1 MHPRHCHN
9 VGHSRQRQLVAL
21 GIRQAGF
28 LPQKKGLSKPS
39 HIRRKQPLQPLPQS
53 PPQPRR
59 NIPKPA
65 SATGHRRLAPG
76 IGQKE
81 DAAAPVVGGLLA
93 APMGGRAEPGRHLH
107 LVPRLQRLLLL

>member
-39 HIRRKQPLQPLPQS
+39 HIRRKQPLQPLPQ
-53 PPQPRR
+53 